1 VSKASIIRRRVTIG
15 LDVSD
20 RYSHLCVLDARG
32 RVERE
37 DRIRTTPDAV
47 GGWFA
52 VYRGA
57 RVVLEVG
64 PHSPWLSRFLKE
76 QGHEAVVANPRR
88 VRLIAEAERK
98 SDRIDAETLARLGR
112 VDPKLLCPIEHRG
125 KAAQQDLALLRVREA
140 LVRSRTKLI
149 QCARGLAK
157 AFGARLPASSAPSFA
172 KRVRE
177 GGLERLLQQCDEL
190 TASIRTLDREVER
203 LGRERYPETRRL
215 RQVPS
220 IGPITSLAYVL
231 TIEDPNR
238 FAKSRSVG
246 AYLGLTP
253 RQRDS
258 GDARP
263 ELAISKRGDDFMRRL
278 LIEAA
283 HYTLGP
289 FGPDSD
295 LRRFGLRLLG
305 QGGKRAKKRAVVAV
319 ARKLATLLHRLWI
332 TGEAYH
338 ALGARRAR
346 RCEPRRPKVG
356 CAADRRHPGPRSH
369 ETGDRTRSTIGPPVR
384 VTAYGAWCRTD
395 VSDASPKLRWQ
406 HPLGT
411 DPSVHLE
418 CEWKP
423 GTDRDRVRPP
433 RRA

>member
-1 VSKASIIRRRVTIG
+1 MSKASIVRRRVTIG

-32 RVERE
+32 AVERE
-37 DRIRTTPDAV
+37 DRIRTTPGAV
-47 GGWFA
+47 GEWFSG
-52 VYRGA
+52 YRRA

-64 PHSPWLSRFLKE
+64 PHSPWLSRLLKR
-76 QGHEAVVANPRR
+76 QGHETVVANPRR

-98 SDRIDAETLARLGR
+98 SDRVDAETLARLGR
-112 VDPKLLCPIEHRG
+112 ADPKLLRPIEHRG
-125 KAAQQDLALLRVREA
+125 EAAQQDLALLRVREG
-140 LVRSRTKLI
+140 LVRARTKLI

-172 KRVRE
+172 TRVRE
-177 GGLERLLQQCDEL
+177 GGLEALFPGLERLLQQCDEL
-190 TASIRTLDREVER
+190 TASIRALDREVER
-203 LGRERYPETRRL
+203 LGRDRYPETQRL

-231 TIEDPNR
+231 TIEDPSR

-246 AYLGLTP
+246 AYLGLTLK
-253 RQRDS
+253 QRDS

-263 ELAISKRGDDFMRRL
+263 ELSISKRGDDFMRRL

-332 TGEAYH
+332 TGEEYH
-338 ALGARRAR
+338 ALGGTPSA
-346 RCEPRRPKVG
+346 EVQ
-356 CAADRRHPGPRSH
+356 AA
-369 ETGDRTRSTIGPPVR
+369 
-384 VTAYGAWCRTD
+384 
-395 VSDASPKLRWQ
+395 
-406 HPLGT
+406 
-411 DPSVHLE
+411 
-418 CEWKP
+418 
-423 GTDRDRVRPP
+423 
-433 RRA
+433 

>member
-1 VSKASIIRRRVTIG
+1 MSKASIIRRRVTIG

-32 RVERE
+32 RVDRE

-47 GGWFA
+47 GVWFA
-52 VYRGA
+52 GYRSA

-64 PHSPWLSRFLKE
+64 PHSPWLSRLLKE

-112 VDPKLLCPIEHRG
+112 ADPKLLRPIEHRG

-177 GGLERLLQQCDEL
+177 GELETLFPGLARLLQQCDEL

-203 LGRERYPETRRL
+203 LGRERYPETQRL

-253 RQRDS
+253 KQRDS

-338 ALGARRAR
+338 ALGAPSAEVRA
-346 RCEPRRPKVG
+346 
-356 CAADRRHPGPRSH
+356 A
-369 ETGDRTRSTIGPPVR
+369 
-384 VTAYGAWCRTD
+384 
-395 VSDASPKLRWQ
+395 
-406 HPLGT
+406 
-411 DPSVHLE
+411 
-418 CEWKP
+418 
-423 GTDRDRVRPP
+423 
-433 RRA
+433 

>member
-1 VSKASIIRRRVTIG
+1 

-20 RYSHLCVLDARG
+20 RYSHLCVLDVRG

-37 DRIRTTPDAV
+37 DRVRTKPGALE
-47 GGWFA
+47 GWFA
-52 VYRGA
+52 SYRCA

-64 PHSPWLSRFLKE
+64 PHSPWLSRLLKG

-112 VDPKLLCPIEHRG
+112 VDAKLLRPVEHRSE
-125 KAAQQDLALLRVREA
+125 AAQRDLALLRVREG

-157 AFGARLPASSAPSFA
+157 SFGTRLPASSAPSFA

-177 GGLERLLQQCDEL
+177 GGLETLFPGLERLLQQCDEL
-190 TASIRTLDREVER
+190 TSSVRALDREVER

-220 IGPITSLAYVL
+220 VGPITSLAYLL

-253 RQRDS
+253 KQRDS
-258 GDARP
+258 GEARP

-332 TGEAYH
+332 TGETYH
-338 ALGARRAR
+338 ALGAPNGEAQ
-346 RCEPRRPKVG
+346 
-356 CAADRRHPGPRSH
+356 AA
-369 ETGDRTRSTIGPPVR
+369 
-384 VTAYGAWCRTD
+384 
-395 VSDASPKLRWQ
+395 
-406 HPLGT
+406 
-411 DPSVHLE
+411 
-418 CEWKP
+418 
-423 GTDRDRVRPP
+423 
-433 RRA
+433 